1 LADPTITLRSA
12 DNSLLASNDNWHDN
26 PAAADELTSMGLAP
40 QNDLESVVLA
50 TLGPGTYTA
59 VMSGV
64 NDSTGTGLIEVYDLD
79 SAGDSRLANISTRG
93 LIRAGDDVVI
103 GGFILGGNDGDTT
116 VLVRALGPSLAEAGA
131 KNSVANPT
139 LELRD
144 GNGVLLERNDNWK
157 DRQHD
162 AIERTGIAPGNDLE
176 SAILATLPAGSYT
189 AIAAGQGGTT
199 GLGLIEV
206 YNIR

>member
-1 LADPTITLRSA
+1 MKSK
-12 DNSLLASNDNWHDN
+12 
-26 PAAADELTSMGLAP
+26 GLAP
-40 QNDLESVVLA
+40 LNDLESALIA
-50 TLGPGTYTA
+50 TLVPGTYTA
-59 VMSGV
+59 VMNGV
-64 NDSTGTGLIEVYDLD
+64 NDSTGMGLIEVYDLN

-93 LIRAGDDVVI
+93 LVRTGDDVVI
-103 GGFILGGNDGDTT
+103 GGFILGGNNGDTQ
-116 VLVRALGPSLAEAGA
+116 VLVRALGPSLTDAGV
-131 KNSVANPT
+131 KNALANPT

-144 GNGVLLERNDNWK
+144 GNGALLQQNDNWK
-157 DRQHD
+157 EHQQA
-162 AIERTGIAPGNDLE
+162 AIEGTGIPPKNDLE